1 MNTIKTQLT
10 FLRSIFQ
17 YKERKR
23 EIGREKHR
31 KKQRQRETEKHTEIY
46 NKIKWTTWLGSNLN
60 VQLSILPLK
69 LLRFVK
75 YSTAY

>member
-23 EIGREKHR
+23 EIEREKHR
-31 KKQRQRETEKHTEIY
+31 KQQRQRETERDRETYGCLWKFIT
-46 NKIKWTTWLGSNLN
+46 K
-60 VQLSILPLK
+60 LSGPHGLDRI
-69 LLRFVK
+69 
-75 YSTAY
+75 